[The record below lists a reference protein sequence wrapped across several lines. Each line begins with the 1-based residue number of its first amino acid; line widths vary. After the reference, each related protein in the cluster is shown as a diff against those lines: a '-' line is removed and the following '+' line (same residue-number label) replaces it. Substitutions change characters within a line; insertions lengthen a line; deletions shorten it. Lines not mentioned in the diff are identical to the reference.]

1 MTNYNDLSN
10 SVFGYTTSLSS
21 NWKGTCNLIEEITY
35 FKNNYTNNL
44 SLLNSTMQTSTCAS
58 NVICHKS
65 TQDYFDLA
73 YQLIEELKNTSSITS
88 TRPSGLTTTLTPIF
102 EQEFQNFSDL
112 NTMGGLIYNNFT
124 NNLLINFLGLELLQL
139 YGEEYSNSYG
149 LSDDLNNEYNNILYF
164 DRTVS
169 SAASIIMANYI
180 SDKKLILNFFQFM
193 FIFIFTGYLGSVTC
207 VIIFL
212 IIYECEKYSCL
223 YYYLIGFLN
232 LCMIFAV
239 WAVVLGALFQ
249 GIRLFVRESPRVMR
263 FLFTE
268 DYILNG
274 NTDFY
279 PPKFGYKDQT
289 QIDLFTSCLNGDG
302 DLLSNFVNKEEL
314 NNILVA
320 TQQFLEL
327 SIDIFA
333 DINYDIQNSNLISNS
348 YNNIKNN
355 SFIYSSILKL
365 EEIQNNLYLASEGFD
380 GDDIREIINT
390 IRNNLDSQYCQ
401 MTFEY
406 YVIKKSDCPKYS
418 IILTEITNTV
428 EYIYHCYVIQDL
440 SSTTTA
446 QYTNT
451 SCNNDYI
458 NNAITFIKEIN
469 TILTTRIN
477 NLKEYYNNYI
487 LTYKSMYSEIS
498 QINDSLTQIENL
510 LNNEINNNY
519 PKANCSSL
527 KFDLI
532 DFSDFMYDKIGYK
545 LKIMIIFSIL
555 GGTLGYFAL
564 YGILL
569 ILNNMDED
577 KKGIKRFKNGYYPY
591 SNYSTIKEYKP
602 PSKVRNIKPINFS
615 RNKTDDERSNNRYNN
630 KLPGSKINNNS
641 KLKRNLTPDKY
652 KNNNNSNNNIKGDVI
667 YNNVRKVEM
676 KNLENNIK

>member
-65 TQDYFDLA
+65 TQDYFDLTN
-73 YQLIEELKNTSSITS
+73 QLIEELKNTSSITS

>member
-44 SLLNSTMQTSTCAS
+44 SLLNSTLQTSTCAS

-65 TQDYFDLA
+65 TQDYFDLTN
-73 YQLIEELKNTSSITS
+73 QLIEELKNTSSITS

-289 QIDLFTSCLNGDG
+289 QIALFTSCLNGDG

-469 TILTTRIN
+469 TILTKRIN

-510 LNNEINNNY
+510 LKNEINNNY

-676 KNLENNIK
+676 NNLENNIK

>member
-65 TQDYFDLA
+65 TQDYFDLT

-112 NTMGGLIYNNFT
+112 NTIGGLIYNNFT

-327 SIDIFA
+327 SIDLFT
-333 DINYDIQNSNLISNS
+333 DIN
-348 YNNIKNN
+348 
-355 SFIYSSILKL
+355 
-365 EEIQNNLYLASEGFD
+365 
-380 GDDIREIINT
+380 
-390 IRNNLDSQYCQ
+390 
-401 MTFEY
+401 
-406 YVIKKSDCPKYS
+406 
-418 IILTEITNTV
+418 
-428 EYIYHCYVIQDL
+428 
-440 SSTTTA
+440 
-446 QYTNT
+446 
-451 SCNNDYI
+451 
-458 NNAITFIKEIN
+458 
-469 TILTTRIN
+469 
-477 NLKEYYNNYI
+477 
-487 LTYKSMYSEIS
+487 
-498 QINDSLTQIENL
+498 
-510 LNNEINNNY
+510 
-519 PKANCSSL
+519 
-527 KFDLI
+527 
-532 DFSDFMYDKIGYK
+532 
-545 LKIMIIFSIL
+545 
-555 GGTLGYFAL
+555 
-564 YGILL
+564 
-569 ILNNMDED
+569 
-577 KKGIKRFKNGYYPY
+577 
-591 SNYSTIKEYKP
+591 
-602 PSKVRNIKPINFS
+602 
-615 RNKTDDERSNNRYNN
+615 
-630 KLPGSKINNNS
+630 
-641 KLKRNLTPDKY
+641 
-652 KNNNNSNNNIKGDVI
+652 
-667 YNNVRKVEM
+667 
-676 KNLENNIK
+676 